1 MDEIHIKILR
11 YFYECWLTQQ
21 GHHCYILPA
30 EGNLGFQYKEMVDAL
45 HFLHIEGLV
54 KQDDRFYDHFLGNL
68 EGVIY
73 AESEGLIDSILIEKN
88 NFVRNHILKFLAESY
103 KKEKTQKFRSFYRVQ
118 ANKKI
123 SEDEL
128 STNLLFLWERGFIQG
143 SKEGYRITES
153 GLDNFNKLETQNY
166 CIAKF
171 SELNQS
177 KKITPQQR
185 GREFQKLISKVFEIA
200 GWNQEES
207 VSTSNEEID
216 VIIHKNREFYLIEC
230 KWEKKPIQPNAINH
244 LLRKLNKRADT
255 KGIIISMSGFTSG
268 AVEEIFESTTQK
280 LILLFGKEDIGQII
294 FHPASFEDLLN
305 YKYTELVSRRKAIW
319 K

>member
-1 MDEIHIKILR
+1 MDEIHIKILQ
-11 YFYECWLTQQ
+11 YFYECWFKQQ

-68 EGVIY
+68 EGIIY

-88 NFVRNHILKFLAESY
+88 NFVRNHILKFLADSY
-103 KKEKTQKFRSFYRVQ
+103 KKEKTQKFRSFYKVQ

-123 SEDEL
+123 SKDEL

-143 SKEGYRITES
+143 SKEGYRITEA
-153 GLDNFNKLETQNY
+153 GLDNFNKHEARNY
-166 CIAKF
+166 CL
-171 SELNQS
+171 SEFTRLIQTE
-177 KKITPQQR
+177 KITPQKR
-185 GREFQKLISKVFEIA
+185 GIEFQKLISKVCEVA
-200 GWNQEES
+200 CWKQEEG
-207 VSTSNEEID
+207 VLTSNEEID

-230 KWEKKPIQPNAINH
+230 KWQKKPIQPAAINH
-244 LLRKLNKRADT
+244 HLIKLIDRTDT
-255 KGIIISMSGFTSG
+255 KGIVISMSGFTSG
-268 AVEEIFESTTQK
+268 AVKKVVDSTTRK
-280 LILLFGKEDIGQII
+280 LIILFGKEDIEQII
-294 FHPASFEDLLN
+294 SNPDSFEDLLN
-305 YKYTELVSRRKAIW
+305 EKYTELISRRKAIW